1 MANAAF
7 IAKVA
12 LAGVWGERLTVVD
25 GPEWVLIEVFI
36 KASNYSHLN
45 RESEPVLTIAPL
57 ISFFVSAFKIIA

>member
-25 GPEWVLIEVFI
+25 GPEWVLREVFI
-36 KASNYSHLN
+36 KAASYSHVN
-45 RESEPVLTIAPL
+45 TESGLCL
-57 ISFFVSAFKIIA
+57 LYYC